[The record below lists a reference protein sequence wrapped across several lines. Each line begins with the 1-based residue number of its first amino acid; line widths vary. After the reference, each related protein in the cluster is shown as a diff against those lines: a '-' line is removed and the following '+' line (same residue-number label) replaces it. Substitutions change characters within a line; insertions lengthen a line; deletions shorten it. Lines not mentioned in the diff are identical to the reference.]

1 MFLENRCYGLKKECI
16 EDITKCNVKNFKL
29 MLTAWLTLNLEFVN
43 NIADPPM
50 PQTPIKPEQYISVSV
65 SRFFLGDLPGTSA

>member
-1 MFLENRCYGLKKECI
+1 MQREKFQV
-16 EDITKCNVKNFKL
+16 D
-29 MLTAWLTLNLEFVN
+29 AWLTLNLEFVN

-50 PQTPIKPEQYISVSV
+50 PQTPIKREQYISVSV